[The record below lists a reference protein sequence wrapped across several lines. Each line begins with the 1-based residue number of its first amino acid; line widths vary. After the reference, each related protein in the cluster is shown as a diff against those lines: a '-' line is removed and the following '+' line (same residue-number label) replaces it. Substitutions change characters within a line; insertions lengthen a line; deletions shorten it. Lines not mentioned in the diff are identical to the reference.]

1 MEYTDLTG
9 PEPALGIPMVCHT
22 GLTISQ
28 HYGDMIS
35 RGTLTTELPRHLT
48 EMFPGMSAL
57 SFTLTALCGSRL
69 GLIGLCKQAML
80 GEV

>member
-9 PEPALGIPMVCHT
+9 PEAALGIPMVCHT

-35 RGTLTTELPRHLT
+35 RGTLHHGATTSFNRDV
-48 EMFPGMSAL
+48 PGNVSPFLYAY
-57 SFTLTALCGSRL
+57 GPVW
-69 GLIGLCKQAML
+69 Q
-80 GEV
+80 